1 MDLLDGITLASS
13 MLFVLGFVLLGIEM
27 LHPGISIPGVLGV
40 VSLGVGIIISAD
52 SVEEGLVFILI
63 IVVVLGIMLAIILN
77 VLSKGKLKF
86 PIILEEEQN
95 RTYQSS
101 KNMEYLKGAVGEATT
116 DLRPSGKAIFGD
128 EEYSVITDGK
138 YITIGKKVKVYE
150 IKGSDILVKPI

>member
-13 MLFVLGFVLLGIEM
+13 ILFVLGFVLLGIEM

-40 VSLGVGIIISAD
+40 VSLGAGTIISAD
-52 SVEEGLVFILI
+52 TVEEGLIFILI

-77 VLSKGKLKF
+77 VLSKGKLKS

-101 KNMEYLKGAVGEATT
+101 KNMEYLKGLVGESTT
-116 DLRPSGKAIFGD
+116 DLRPSGKAIFKD
-128 EEYSVITDGK
+128 EEYSVITTGR
-138 YITIGKKVKVYE
+138 YITIGKKVEVIG
-150 IKGSDILVKPI
+150 IKGSDILVKEI